1 MSAYPPMLKLVPTD
15 FAGMFVL
22 QPRIFTDRRGDFVKT
37 FHAEIFRE
45 LGLNFAPREEFFSTS
60 AKNVLR
66 GMHFQLPPA
75 AHAKLVYCLT
85 GSVLDVV
92 LDLRK
97 SSPTFGRVF
106 SRELSAV
113 NRELLFIP
121 AGLAHGFL
129 SLTDHSL
136 MVYQTDTI
144 HSPAYD
150 AGIAWNSFGFNW
162 PVENPIMSERD
173 EKFPALREF
182 NSPF

>member
-1 MSAYPPMLKLVPTD
+1 M
-15 FAGMFVL
+15 
-22 QPRIFTDRRGDFVKT
+22 
-37 FHAEIFRE
+37 
-45 LGLNFAPREEFFSTS
+45 
-60 AKNVLR
+60 
-66 GMHFQLPPA
+66 
-75 AHAKLVYCLT
+75 
-85 GSVLDVV
+85 

-162 PVENPIMSERD
+162 PVENPVMSERD